1 VKTVLLKM
9 PFEDLGRIQD
19 SDGIIISVAPPQME
33 TMGVASSS
41 NDFCSLVYK
50 VSIRESKRA
59 GGSVCGVDIV
69 IIVEMLL
76 EGSNDVATTPP
87 IECPIMMILVLGGY
101 NVRIYDIACDV
112 YAICDSRVEPWKA
125 ERSSLNSTARNGLVS
140 STRQT

>member
-1 VKTVLLKM
+1 VKTVFLKM

-33 TMGVASSS
+33 TTGVASSS

-59 GGSVCGVDIV
+59 GGNVCGVDIV
-69 IIVEMLL
+69 IIAEMLL

-87 IECPIMMILVLGGY
+87 IECPMTMILVLGGY
-101 NVRIYDIACDV
+101 NDRI
-112 YAICDSRVEPWKA
+112 
-125 ERSSLNSTARNGLVS
+125 
-140 STRQT
+140 